1 MPSGLQELWDDPEL
15 DKSFYLASGLA
26 PTVEA
31 SLSQS
36 HQDHWA
42 HPLCNQDQD
51 DNLKTTTMTSLPL
64 TELLEGSEE
73 ELGAHPE
80 PPSGANVGD
89 NLHLKHVMT
98 VNMTTKL
105 SHVVRR
111 ISMFQVISVQCI
123 DGTNKLLTAHRYI
136 PCFWHIFRV
145 KSPKPIDKFRKHYPL
160 KYTYWQSKLV
170 GPTSRP
176 IQLS

>member
-1 MPSGLQELWDDPEL
+1 
-15 DKSFYLASGLA
+15 
-26 PTVEA
+26 
-31 SLSQS
+31 
-36 HQDHWA
+36 
-42 HPLCNQDQD
+42 
-51 DNLKTTTMTSLPL
+51 MTSLPL

-136 PCFWHIFRV
+136 P
-145 KSPKPIDKFRKHYPL
+145 L